1 MNYPSRDINHIKEST
16 SLKILFEHL
25 PNEWIIREMTER
37 DYGIDLYIEI
47 VTDNRITGDLLAI
60 QIKGKNKVKFDKS
73 RKCIYSGIKKTT
85 INYWLGLPVPVFFVV
100 VDLDAKIP
108 YFVSVREQNR
118 KGRFIKDSK
127 TVSLILSQDFKI
139 INSEANLF
147 KLMYLR
153 EKRWPD
159 VETAMEKA
167 LMSFTSFGPFI
178 LMCRRKPENETCSAT
193 MQYLLLEHYNNFY
206 LIGRYLNICKPK
218 TIDEWYRKHL
228 ELLDANNLESNSL
241 LRFKYKYIN
250 EIIDY
255 FAYDYRE
262 AIRVA
267 NLLVIKTQK
276 EYYKKRFKSLYLHLK
291 ERPLAFIYTDW
302 DARYYYDEYE
312 NETQNIEELFF
323 EDFEEYDNCNLA
335 DGLNT

>member
-1 MNYPSRDINHIKEST
+1 
-16 SLKILFEHL
+16 
-25 PNEWIIREMTER
+25 
-37 DYGIDLYIEI
+37 
-47 VTDNRITGDLLAI
+47 
-60 QIKGKNKVKFDKS
+60 
-73 RKCIYSGIKKTT
+73 
-85 INYWLGLPVPVFFVV
+85 
-100 VDLDAKIP
+100 
-108 YFVSVREQNR
+108 
-118 KGRFIKDSK
+118 
-127 TVSLILSQDFKI
+127 
-139 INSEANLF
+139 
-147 KLMYLR
+147 
-153 EKRWPD
+153 
-159 VETAMEKA
+159 
-167 LMSFTSFGPFI
+167 
-178 LMCRRKPENETCSAT
+178 MCRRKPENETCSAT

-276 EYYKKRFKSLYLHLK
+276 EYYKQRFKSLYLHLK

-323 EDFEEYDNCNLA
+323 EDFEEYDNCNLV